1 MTDTEKSL
9 YAKAKAITGREV
21 EVQQT
26 KDGRFIVL
34 YMCFGKKPPPKGATP
49 KEALRLF
56 VDYME
61 ANRPVDPGTEEDFTS
76 LQKQLEV
83 DQLGD
88 EA

>member
-1 MTDTEKSL
+1 MDTEKNL
-9 YAKAKAITGREV
+9 HAKAASLAGREV

-26 KDGRFIVL
+26 KDGMFIVL
-34 YMCFGKKPPPKGATP
+34 YMCFGKRPPPKGTTP

-61 ANRPVDPGTEEDFTS
+61 SNRTVDPGTEEDYEN
-76 LQKQLEV
+76 LQKTLETPE
-83 DQLGD
+83 GG